1 MHPDIECLMN
11 ARHVADEMEMRGV
24 VCARFDGPGDDL
36 PLSDGCGPFP
46 AHWNVISN
54 STPE

>member
-1 MHPDIECLMN
+1 MN